1 MSHALF
7 SSGIEKVQLLH
18 LTNLRTFAMFLGR
31 FNEKS
36 DTKIQIRH
44 FHPVRK
50 QGEGERREE
59 KGSDCG
65 QEYGQGSRVLQLS
78 AKRLGRQGLH
88 GSTKRKGQAGIV
100 FGF

>member
-1 MSHALF
+1 
-7 SSGIEKVQLLH
+7 
-18 LTNLRTFAMFLGR
+18 MFISGR

-36 DTKIQIRH
+36 DAKIQIRH

-59 KGSDCG
+59 KGTDCG

-78 AKRLGRQGLH
+78 AKRLGCQGLH
-88 GSTKRKGQAGIV
+88 GSTKRKGQAGICFRV
-100 FGF
+100 LGFRLSFLFIKSC